1 VEAAGSEEEDRA
13 AVERM
18 LQALRKEKGT
28 LRVAS
33 RALQVCIVSLV

>member
-1 VEAAGSEEEDRA
+1 MEAAGSEEEDRA

-33 RALQVCIVSLV
+33 RSLQVCIVRLT